1 MHVVVGVDDCAGHG
15 GPKLSFVAHEPCG
28 QIAWALDA
36 RARQLRA
43 NPLVAESLINLIE
56 ANRRSTS
63 QQDQIL
69 SLRCALHAKHSH
81 VWKDLMKSRQDR
93 SQTLGRELIN
103 LQPLHE
109 HPVICQALAAQRKK
123 FAREQIRDA
132 RHPGMAR
139 LADD

>member
-1 MHVVVGVDDCAGHG
+1 MHVVVRVDDYASDCRAQ
-15 GPKLSFVAHEPCG
+15 PSFVANEPCA
-28 QIAWALDA
+28 QIVWAFDA

-81 VWKDLMKSRQDR
+81 VWKDLMKSRQNR

-109 HPVICQALAAQRKK
+109 HPVICQAL
-123 FAREQIRDA
+123 
-132 RHPGMAR
+132 
-139 LADD
+139 